1 MTRRISQFVIAS
13 AFAAAVTVMGGALL
27 SPAQAAPIYPTDL
40 SQRLQAAAELTSFW
54 GRAYPHGYAYRGD
67 RCIRY
72 TKVRTSHGWRTKRVR
87 VC

>member
-1 MTRRISQFVIAS
+1 MTRRASQFVIAS
-13 AFAAAVTVMGGALL
+13 AFAAAVTGGMLS
-27 SPAQAAPIYPTDL
+27 SPAQAAPVYPTDL
-40 SQRLQAAAELTSFW
+40 SQRLQSAAELASFW
-54 GRAYPHGYAYRGD
+54 GRAYPHGYAYRGH

>member
-13 AFAAAVTVMGGALL
+13 AFAAAVTVTGGMTL
-27 SPAQAAPIYPTDL
+27 PAQAAPIYPTDL
-40 SQRLQAAAELTSFW
+40 SQRLQSAAELTSFW
-54 GRAYPHGYAYRGD
+54 GRAYPHGYAYRGH

-72 TKVRTSHGWRTKRVR
+72 TKVRTSHGWRTKRVW